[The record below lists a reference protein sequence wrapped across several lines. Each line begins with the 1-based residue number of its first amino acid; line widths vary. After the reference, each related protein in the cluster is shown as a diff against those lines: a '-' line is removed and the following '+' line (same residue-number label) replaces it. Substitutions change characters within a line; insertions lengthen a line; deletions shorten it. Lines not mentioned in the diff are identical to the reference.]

1 MAKYRLSEGNFDKFL
16 RFFGIDNSKRPK
28 SVEDIIKN
36 DPKLQSIDRQMA
48 ALNDKAGE
56 RIRKNPDMLDI
67 FRRAGVEIY

>member
-16 RFFGIDNSKRPK
+16 RFFGIGSQQRPK
-28 SVEDIIKN
+28 SIEDIIKN

-56 RIRKNPDMLDI
+56 RIKNNPL
-67 FRRAGVEIY
+67 FLYAFKKAGVEIY

>member
-1 MAKYRLSEGNFDKFL
+1 
-16 RFFGIDNSKRPK
+16 
-28 SVEDIIKN
+28 
-36 DPKLQSIDRQMA
+36 MA